1 MARFRTVAMQQDLLL
16 LNSLSHKMESSPF
29 NITEHVVDC
38 QHIREYAR
46 ATRDSNDA
54 LKIAV
59 KQYTPKS
66 NPNPQPGDVTIIG
79 ATSVGSPKVSRDV
92 SFALYKSALQNVT
105 PENVKSKSMQWHR
118 N

>member
-1 MARFRTVAMQQDLLL
+1 
-16 LNSLSHKMESSPF
+16 MEPSPF

-46 ATRDSNDA
+46 ATRSTNDA
-54 LKIAV
+54 LKLAV

-92 SFALYKSALQNVT
+92 YLHSILCFDA
-105 PENVKSKSMQWHR
+105 
-118 N
+118 